1 MGRVP
6 VRPDLLLS
14 KRAEVQS
21 EPSFSLGPAASS
33 VALKRWLKEG
43 TVRPRLCFLI
53 CLSRLPLQ
61 GGGTATRTAP
71 FLPCLQEGR
80 VAEGPVRPGH
90 SQSDRPFPLALQKAE
105 GVAASSVPLKR
116 WLKEGTARPRLCLL
130 YLSFTIAFAGGGGGP
145 RPGLHL
151 FCLAIKKAE
160 RPKAQSDQDSPSPT
174 GHSPLLSRRQR
185 GRSDRDQS
193 QSDRPFPLALK
204 GAEGSARP

>member
-21 EPSFSLGPAASS
+21 EPSFNLGPAASS

-61 GGGTATRTAP
+61 GGEDRDQNCTFSALPSRRQSCRRPSPTGT
-71 FLPCLQEGR
+71 L
-80 VAEGPVRPGH
+80 PVRP
-90 SQSDRPFPLALQKAE
+90 ALPPCFAE
-105 GVAASSVPLKR
+105 GRRGRCIFRALEKVAERRYGPTTTVSS
-116 WLKEGTARPRLCLL
+116 
-130 YLSFTIAFAGGGGGP
+130 LSVFHDCFCRGGGP

-160 RPKAQSDQDSPSPT
+160 RQKAQSDQDSPSPT

-193 QSDRPFPLALK
+193 QPGRPFPLALK
-204 GAEGSARP
+204 RAEGSARP